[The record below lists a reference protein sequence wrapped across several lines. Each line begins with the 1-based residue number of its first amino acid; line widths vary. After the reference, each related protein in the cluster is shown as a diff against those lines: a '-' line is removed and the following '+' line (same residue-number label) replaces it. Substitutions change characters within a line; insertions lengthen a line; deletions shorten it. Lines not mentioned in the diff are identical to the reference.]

1 MANKV
6 VMYGKKITVK
16 LNNETREMTIVIKE
30 PIVAK
35 VSYNVRSQDL
45 GKQVGVIEIRSDMF
59 EADFNDLKQNFLNAG
74 MKQID

>member
-1 MANKV
+1 
-6 VMYGKKITVK
+6 MYGKKITVK

-30 PIVAK
+30 PIIAK

-45 GKQVGVIEIRSDMF
+45 GRQVGVIEIRSDMF

>member
-30 PIVAK
+30 PIIAK

-45 GKQVGVIEIRSDMF
+45 GRQVGVIEIRSDMF